1 MNKNQGHRDRL
12 RKRFL
17 MSGISGFHQYEIL
30 ELLLTYVIVQ
40 KDCKPIA
47 KKLLGKY
54 GNLYNLLSQDSQEL
68 QKNEHISER
77 IAVDF
82 GVLFSILENLLYKKI
97 DKEIITISSNIQLLN
112 YLQHSLVNREV
123 EVFKVLFLNTQNE
136 LLKEEELFKGTIDRS
151 TVYIRELVKK
161 ILDYKEKSIIIV
173 HNHPAGSLK
182 PSQSDI
188 ILTSKIKEVLENMD
202 IRLLDHLIISEKGHF
217 SFLEK
222 GIL

>member
-1 MNKNQGHRDRL
+1 MNRNQGHRERL

-17 MSGISGFHQYEIL
+17 ISGISGFHDYEVL

-40 KDCKPIA
+40 KDCKQIA
-47 KKLLGKY
+47 KELLEKY
-54 GNLYNLLSQDSQEL
+54 GNLYTLLSQDSEEL
-68 QKNEHISER
+68 QKNNYISER
-77 IAVDF
+77 VAVYF
-82 GVLFSILENLLYKKI
+82 KVLFSILENLLYRKI
-97 DKEIITISSNIQLLN
+97 DKATTVISSNIQLLN
-112 YLQHSLVNREV
+112 YLQHSLANREI

-161 ILDYKEKSIIIV
+161 ILDYKAKSIIIV

-188 ILTSKIKEVLENMD
+188 MLTSKIKEVLENMD

>member
-1 MNKNQGHRDRL
+1 MNRNQGHRERL

-17 MSGISGFHQYEIL
+17 ISGISGFHDHEVL

-40 KDCKPIA
+40 KDCKQIA
-47 KKLLGKY
+47 KELLEKY
-54 GNLYNLLSQDSQEL
+54 GNLYTLLSQDSEEL
-68 QKNEHISER
+68 QKNNYISER
-77 IAVDF
+77 VAVYF
-82 GVLFSILENLLYKKI
+82 KVLFSVLENLLYRKI
-97 DKEIITISSNIQLLN
+97 DKASTVISSNIQLLS
-112 YLQHSLVNREV
+112 YLQHSLANREI

-161 ILDYKEKSIIIV
+161 ILDYKAKSIIIV
-173 HNHPAGSLK
+173 HNHPSGSLK

-188 ILTSKIKEVLENMD
+188 QITSKIKEVLDSLDMK
-202 IRLLDHLIISEKGHF
+202 LLDHLIISGKGHF
-217 SFLEK
+217 SFLEE